1 MLEPMQA
8 LEPVDVLE
16 PGAHR
21 SAPGGRVRPR
31 RTVGRRRGVRPVARV
46 VSSIDRI
53 AASHRRSSGVSVGTA
68 RPVGAVL
75 RGPDEALSPS
85 STPVRTHSPIAD
97 NNTDG

>member
-68 RPVGAVL
+68 RPVGARPAWAG
-75 RGPDEALSPS
+75 RGPL
-85 STPVRTHSPIAD
+85 PVEHSRAD
-97 NNTDG
+97 PLTYC